1 MLRAIALLLLIVSSP
16 AMAEIIDLSAP
27 QRDGFRSIVDLRGLA
42 NVQPHEATPIA
53 PAAPVRVAAPMP
65 VRAAASP
72 ATQGTEP
79 QPSQAQPA
87 HAQSKPARI
96 VYVGYGNNS
105 SAERPAK
112 PRRSFRF
119 GRRR

>member
-1 MLRAIALLLLIVSSP
+1 MLRAIALLLILSSP

-53 PAAPVRVAAPMP
+53 PAAAVRVATPMP

-72 ATQGTEP
+72 VAQAAES
-79 QPSQAQPA
+79 QPSQAQPSQ
-87 HAQSKPARI
+87 AQSKPARV
-96 VYVGYGNNS
+96 VYVGYGVS
-105 SAERPAK
+105 SYAERPAK

>member
-1 MLRAIALLLLIVSSP
+1 MLRAIALLLILSSP

-53 PAAPVRVAAPMP
+53 PAAVGVAAPMP
-65 VRAAASP
+65 VRAAAGP
-72 ATQGTEP
+72 VAQGAEA
-79 QPSQAQPA
+79 QPSQAQPSQ
-87 HAQSKPARI
+87 AQSKPARV
-96 VYVGYGNNS
+96 VYVGYGVS
-105 SAERPAK
+105 SYAERPAK

>member
-1 MLRAIALLLLIVSSP
+1 MPWAIALLLLILSNP

-53 PAAPVRVAAPMP
+53 PAVPAPIATPMP
-65 VRAAASP
+65 VRATAAP
-72 ATQGTEP
+72 AAQGAEP
-79 QPSQAQPA
+79 QPSQAQPSQ
-87 HAQSKPARI
+87 AQSKPARV
-96 VYVGYGNNS
+96 VYVGYSNNS

>member
-1 MLRAIALLLLIVSSP
+1 
-16 AMAEIIDLSAP
+16 MAEIIDLSAP

-53 PAAPVRVAAPMP
+53 PAAVRVAAPMP

-72 ATQGTEP
+72 AAQAAEP
-79 QPSQAQPA
+79 QPSQAQ
-87 HAQSKPARI
+87 SKPARV
-96 VYVGYGNNS
+96 VYVGYGVS
-105 SAERPAK
+105 SHAERPAK